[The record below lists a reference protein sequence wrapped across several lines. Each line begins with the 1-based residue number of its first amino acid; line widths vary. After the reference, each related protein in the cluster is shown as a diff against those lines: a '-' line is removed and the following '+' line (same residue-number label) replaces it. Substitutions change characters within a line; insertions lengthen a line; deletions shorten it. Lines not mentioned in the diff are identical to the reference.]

1 MAKCPVCDSRKG
13 KRKCTISE
21 GHVCSVC
28 CGQIRKE
35 EACRGCS
42 FFRKTEKKRSYSE
55 VPSFSTH
62 QMEANFDLQKYSNTI
77 EGAICKLDYEA
88 NNAMNDGDAINLLE
102 LLIDKYHFGDE
113 TAKLDGAFLEKS
125 FHYMTD
131 VVDSDLHDVPRDTLV
146 KILKVIHFVAKRR
159 SQGGREYM
167 KVINDLVGVRA
178 GKGVRIM
185 KDISRLS
192 EY

>member
-1 MAKCPVCDSRKG
+1 
-13 KRKCTISE
+13 
-21 GHVCSVC
+21 VC

-35 EACRGCS
+35 EACLGCS
-42 FFRKTEKKRSYSE
+42 FFRKTEKNRSYGE

-77 EGAICKLDYEA
+77 EGTISKLDSEA
-88 NNAMNDGDAINLLE
+88 NNAMNDGDAIKLLE
-102 LLIDKYHFGDE
+102 LLIDKYHFRDE
-113 TAKLDGAFLEKS
+113 TPRLDGAFLEKS
-125 FHYMTD
+125 FQYMTD
-131 VVDSDLHDVPRDTLV
+131 VVDSDLHDLPRDTLV
-146 KILKVIHFVAKRR
+146 KTLKVIHFVAKGR

-185 KDISRLS
+185 KDISHLS